1 MQPDAREV
9 RDGTDVA
16 MTVGWRRPRAAEA
29 LPLVVLLA
37 VVAVRELRPLAPLAL
52 AAGLLLSLRSAD
64 AGRNGSSAAWAWGA
78 ALPLSLSLAWGTLG
92 APQPP
97 PGVAGCADPL
107 SPFALWRLAEAA
119 IALGALAL
127 VARRLRADRASLSLR
142 WPGPTTVVLA
152 CAGAVAAGPLALVLS
167 AAVAAPFFGGF
178 RLELG
183 LAGAIVPALVF
194 SASNGAMEELLYR
207 GALQGWAA
215 RAIGRSGAFVFQAAV
230 FGFAHAGPD
239 FVASPAP
246 VVLALTAAAMLAG
259 LIVWRT
265 RSLLLPIAV
274 HAAFDIPIYYY
285 FACRVG

>member
-1 MQPDAREV
+1 VASAARGGGAATG
-9 RDGTDVA
+9 RPPRGR
-16 MTVGWRRPRAAEA
+16 RRPRAASA
-29 LPLVVLLA
+29 RAP
-37 VVAVRELRPLAPLAL
+37 RPRRGSPALAPVRRRGKERQQRCLGLGCRVAAL
-52 AAGLLLSLRSAD
+52 AQPRLGDPR
-64 AGRNGSSAAWAWGA
+64 GA
-78 ALPLSLSLAWGTLG
+78 AA
-92 APQPP
+92 A
-97 PGVAGCADPL
+97 APL

-285 FACRVG
+285 FACRVGCGAGRRSQTGGHGAH